1 MFGLKSDRLEYEF
14 LPAAIE
20 IEETPPAPL
29 GRWLIW
35 TIIILFVI
43 VVAWSYLGKVDE
55 VAVARGK
62 VIPDGRTKVLQ
73 PLEGGTIKEVLVTEG
88 EHVQKGQLLI
98 ELDSTTSEADIQEM
112 AKQLYVAKLQKAML
126 EAELEGNAFEGL
138 ATGEV
143 PPAGSAIDTENVL
156 QVQMQLR
163 EARDEEFKSRIKA
176 AELVVSQTR
185 QELNMERAALELSNK
200 DYALA
205 LMKSQNGGDENFTD
219 SADLLQ
225 ADNDLNKSLLAI
237 DAQEKRIAKAEDAL
251 AEAEENVISIKKQ
264 RSRTVLD
271 ELVENEKTLYTL
283 ESELTKAE
291 KRFELQQLT
300 SPVDG
305 TVHGLSSFTIGGVV
319 TSAEDVI
326 SIVPDD
332 TPLIV
337 EATIANQDIGFI
349 KKGQAANV
357 KVDTFPFQKYGY
369 LQGEIIYVSP
379 DAFEDEK
386 LGPVFKAKLKVL
398 STETSSGSRI
408 KLTPGMSVSV
418 EAKTGQRRIID
429 FFLSP
434 LKKAAEESFTLR

>member
-1 MFGLKSDRLEYEF
+1 MFGYKSDRLEYEF
-14 LPAAIE
+14 LPAAVE

-43 VVAWSYLGKVDE
+43 VLVWSYLGKVDE

-88 EHVQKGQLLI
+88 EHVEKGQLLI

-126 EAELEGNAFEGL
+126 EAELAGKAFEGIEQ
-138 ATGEV
+138 GET
-143 PPAGSAIDTENVL
+143 PPAGSTIDEEEVL
-156 QVQMQLR
+156 HVQMQLR
-163 EARDEEFKSRIKA
+163 EARDEEFDSKIKA

-185 QELNMERAALELSNK
+185 QELHLEQSALELANK

-225 ADNDLNKSLLAI
+225 ADNDLNKTLLDI
-237 DAQEKRIAKAEDAL
+237 DSQEKKIAKAEDAL
-251 AEAEENVISIKKQ
+251 AEAEENVVSIQKQ
-264 RSRTVLD
+264 RNRTVLD
-271 ELVENEKTLYTL
+271 ELVDNEKTLYTL

-332 TPLIV
+332 TPLII

-398 STETSSGSRI
+398 SAETSSGNQILLS
-408 KLTPGMSVSV
+408 PGMSVSV

-434 LKKAAEESFTLR
+434 LKKVAEESFTLR

>member
-1 MFGLKSDRLEYEF
+1 MFGLKADRLEYEF
-14 LPAAIE
+14 LPAAVE

-35 TIIILFVI
+35 TIVILFII
-43 VVAWSYLGKVDE
+43 VLAWSYLGKVDE

-62 VIPDGRTKVLQ
+62 IIPDGRTKVLQ
-73 PLEGGTIKEVLVTEG
+73 PLEGGTIKEVLVSEG

-98 ELDSTTSEADIQEM
+98 ELDSTTSEADLQEM
-112 AKQLYVAKLQKAML
+112 TKQLYVARLQKAML
-126 EAELEGNAFEGL
+126 EAELEGKGFDGL
-138 ATGEV
+138 EQGELAV
-143 PPAGSAIDTENVL
+143 AGSGIDAEQVL
-156 QVQMQLR
+156 QVQLQLR
-163 EARDEEFKSRIKA
+163 EARDEEFGSRIKA

-185 QELNMERAALELSNK
+185 QELHLEQAALELANK
-200 DYALA
+200 DYSLA
-205 LMKSQNGGDENFTD
+205 LMKSQNGGDEGFTD

-225 ADNDLNKSLLAI
+225 ADNNLNRTLLEI
-237 DAQEKRIAKAEDAL
+237 DSQKKKISRAEDAL
-251 AEAEENVISIKKQ
+251 DEAEENVTSIKKQ
-264 RSRTVLD
+264 RNRTVLD
-271 ELVENEKTLYTL
+271 ELVENEKTIYSL

-291 KRFELQQLT
+291 KRFELQRLS

-305 TVHGLSSFTIGGVV
+305 TVHGLSSLTIGGVV
-319 TSAEDVI
+319 SSAEDVI

-349 KKGQAANV
+349 KKGQAANL

-379 DAFEDEK
+379 DAFEDEQ

-398 STETSSGSRI
+398 SAETSSGYRI
-408 KLTPGMSVSV
+408 GLTPGMSVSV
-418 EAKTGQRRIID
+418 EAKTGRRRIID

>member
-14 LPAAIE
+14 LPAAVE

-35 TIIILFVI
+35 TIIILFII
-43 VVAWSYLGKVDE
+43 VMVWSYLGKVDE

-126 EAELEGNAFEGL
+126 EAELEGKAFEGL
-138 ATGEV
+138 EQGEA
-143 PPAGSAIDTENVL
+143 PPASSAIVAEEVL

-163 EARDEEFKSRIKA
+163 EARDEEFDSKIKA

-185 QELNMERAALELSNK
+185 QELHLEQSALELASK
-200 DYALA
+200 DYELA

-219 SADLLQ
+219 STDLLQ
-225 ADNDLNKSLLAI
+225 ADNDLNKTLLDI
-237 DAQEKRIAKAEDAL
+237 DSQEKKIIKAEDAL

-398 STETSSGSRI
+398 SAETSSGNQI
-408 KLTPGMSVSV
+408 HLTPGMSVSV

-434 LKKAAEESFTLR
+434 LKKVAEESFTLR

>member
-1 MFGLKSDRLEYEF
+1 MFGHKSDRLEYEF
-14 LPAAIE
+14 LPAAVE

-43 VVAWSYLGKVDE
+43 VLVWSYLGKVDE

-73 PLEGGTIKEVLVTEG
+73 PLEGGTIKEVMVTEG
-88 EHVQKGQLLI
+88 EHVEKGQLLI

-112 AKQLYVAKLQKAML
+112 VKQLYVAKLQKAML
-126 EAELEGNAFEGL
+126 EAELAGKAFDGIEQ
-138 ATGEV
+138 GET
-143 PPAGSAIDTENVL
+143 PLAGSAVDEEEVL

-163 EARDEEFKSRIKA
+163 EARDEEFDSKIKA

-185 QELNMERAALELSNK
+185 QELHLEQSALELANK

-205 LMKSQNGGDENFTD
+205 LMKSQNGGDENFTE

-225 ADNDLNKSLLAI
+225 ADNDLNKTLLEI
-237 DAQEKRIAKAEDAL
+237 DSQEKKIAKAEDAL
-251 AEAEENVISIKKQ
+251 AEAEENVISIQKQ
-264 RSRTVLD
+264 RNRTVLD

-291 KRFELQQLT
+291 KRFELQQLA

-332 TPLIV
+332 TPLII

-386 LGPVFKAKLKVL
+386 LGPVFKAKLKVM
-398 STETSSGSRI
+398 SAETSSGNQIRLS
-408 KLTPGMSVSV
+408 PGMSVSV

-434 LKKAAEESFTLR
+434 LKKVAEESFTLR

>member
-14 LPAAIE
+14 LPAAVE

-35 TIIILFVI
+35 TIIILFII
-43 VVAWSYLGKVDE
+43 VMVWSYLGKVDE

-126 EAELEGNAFEGL
+126 EAELEGKSFEGL
-138 ATGEV
+138 EQGEA
-143 PPAGSAIDTENVL
+143 PPASSAIVAEEVL

-163 EARDEEFKSRIKA
+163 EARDEEFDSKIKA

-185 QELNMERAALELSNK
+185 QELHLEQSALELASK
-200 DYALA
+200 DYELA

-219 SADLLQ
+219 STDLLQ
-225 ADNDLNKSLLAI
+225 ADNDLNKTLLDI
-237 DAQEKRIAKAEDAL
+237 DSQEKKIIKAEDAL

-398 STETSSGSRI
+398 SAETSSGNQI
-408 KLTPGMSVSV
+408 HLTPGMSVSV

-434 LKKAAEESFTLR
+434 LKKVAEESFTLR

>member
-1 MFGLKSDRLEYEF
+1 
-14 LPAAIE
+14 
-20 IEETPPAPL
+20 
-29 GRWLIW
+29 
-35 TIIILFVI
+35 
-43 VVAWSYLGKVDE
+43 
-55 VAVARGK
+55 
-62 VIPDGRTKVLQ
+62 
-73 PLEGGTIKEVLVTEG
+73 
-88 EHVQKGQLLI
+88 
-98 ELDSTTSEADIQEM
+98 M

-126 EAELEGNAFEGL
+126 EAELEGKSFEGL
-138 ATGEV
+138 EQGEA
-143 PPAGSAIDTENVL
+143 PPASSAIVAEEVL

-163 EARDEEFKSRIKA
+163 EARDEEFDSKIKA

-185 QELNMERAALELSNK
+185 QELHLEQSALELASK
-200 DYALA
+200 DYELA

-219 SADLLQ
+219 STDLLQ
-225 ADNDLNKSLLAI
+225 ADNDLNKTLLDI
-237 DAQEKRIAKAEDAL
+237 DSQEKKIIKAEDAL

-398 STETSSGSRI
+398 SAETSSGNQI
-408 KLTPGMSVSV
+408 HLTPGMSVSV

-434 LKKAAEESFTLR
+434 LKKVAEESFTLR